1 MWYLAGSEPWARDEV
16 MPLGTF
22 LGWLTALGYKKHT
35 GHKYPTMVKLTKVSY
50 VVRAKG
56 YSTYMYNTLKNF
68 QKVEKIHIKEQ
79 KEVAG
84 HIASELGK

>member
-1 MWYLAGSEPWARDEV
+1 MD
-16 MPLGTF
+16 
-22 LGWLTALGYKKHT
+22 
-35 GHKYPTMVKLTKVSY
+35 

-68 QKVEKIHIKEQ
+68 QKVEKIHMKEQ
-79 KEVAG
+79 KEVVG